1 MSEKP
6 VSVPL
11 DRPVKAVNLAL
22 TERTPAPSPL
32 LLHPWRAQT
41 YEIADKR

>member
-11 DRPVKAVNLAL
+11 ARRVEAINMAL
-22 TERTPAPSPL
+22 TKRTPAASPL

-41 YEIADKR
+41 YEILGQR